1 MMLKINLL
9 PTAPKRAGGQQG
21 PANHLRIFA
30 AALSITLVLLASGIM
45 VFHSGHT
52 KKLDDATSANGQR
65 EAAVRAMRARVA
77 DHDRVRHDLEEIR
90 TKQDAIRRL
99 EANRTGPTAML
110 IEISQ
115 ILSPGGRP
123 TNAPSEFERIQRDDP
138 TRWMRPTWDTHLV
151 WLTMFNENE
160 RAVSLDGYGKSAD
173 DVAEFM
179 RRLMLSQ
186 YFEAVTLERSEGFTD
201 PVSSLNVQR
210 FKITTRAR
218 Y

>member
-9 PTAPKRAGGQQG
+9 PAAPKRAGGQQG
-21 PANHLRIFA
+21 PANNLRIFA
-30 AALSITLVLLASGIM
+30 AALSIVLVLLASGIM
-45 VFHSGHT
+45 VFHSGHA
-52 KKLDDATSANGQR
+52 KKLQDATTENNQR
-65 EAAVRAMRARVA
+65 QAAVSATRARVS
-77 DHDRVRHDLEEIR
+77 DHDRVRRDLEEIR
-90 TKQDAIRRL
+90 TKQDAIHRL

-115 ILSPGGRP
+115 LLSPGGRP

-138 TRWMRPTWDTHLV
+138 TRWMRPTWDTHFV
-151 WLTMFNENE
+151 WLSSFTETD
-160 RAVSLDGYGKSAD
+160 RSVSLDGFGRSAD

-186 YFEAVTLERSEGFTD
+186 YFENVTLERSEGAPDTA
-201 PVSSLNVQR
+201 SSLNVQR
-210 FKITTRAR
+210 FKITLRAR